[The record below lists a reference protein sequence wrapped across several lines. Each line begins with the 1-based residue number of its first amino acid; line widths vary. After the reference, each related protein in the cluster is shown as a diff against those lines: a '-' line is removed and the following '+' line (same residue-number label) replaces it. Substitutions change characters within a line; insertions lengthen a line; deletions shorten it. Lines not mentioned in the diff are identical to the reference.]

1 MPVEIDIS
9 KVAVEKRDDPRFL
22 ELSRQMQAA
31 LNNPKWQAAFCI
43 HEAGHKIYLSR
54 LGITEF
60 TFIGPHIVY
69 NSERDD
75 FDGSPAA
82 VKAEPVP
89 LTAEG
94 FNFEAWLLGVAH
106 AKAAGGV
113 FARRLTNAPD
123 QGDVEDKEEFKRACS
138 LLKEKMPKLQIDE
151 EAIWKQAQESIER
164 ELRSPEFRRNC
175 WKEAHEIKQKTFG
188 S

>member
-9 KVAVEKRDDPRFL
+9 KVPAEKRNDPKFL
-22 ELSRQMQAA
+22 ELLAQMQAA
-31 LNNPKWQAAFCI
+31 LANPKWQAAFCI

-54 LGITEF
+54 FGITQF
-60 TFIGPHIVY
+60 TFIGPYIVY
-69 NSERDD
+69 DAARDD
-75 FDGSPAA
+75 FDGYPLA

-94 FNFEAWLLGVAH
+94 FDFEGWLVRVAQ

-123 QGDVEDKEEFKRACS
+123 QGDAEDKDEFKRACA
-138 LLKEKMPKLQIDE
+138 LLREKMPKLQIDE
-151 EAIWKQAQESIER
+151 EGIWKHAQEEISK
-164 ELRSPEFRRNC
+164 ELRSPEFRRNA
-175 WKEAHEIKQKTFG
+175 WTQANEIKIQIFG
-188 S
+188 